1 MKGKTCCFTG
11 HRDIPEPEKEQ
22 IKLRIKQEIIKLV
35 DKGVIY
41 FGAGGARGFDTLAA
55 ESVLELKNIYPHIKL
70 ILVLPC
76 ANQTVGWNEY
86 DIGKYNYIKSKAD
99 KVKVLSQNYSSG
111 CMHRRNRHL
120 VDNSAYCV
128 CFCRRETGGTAYTV
142 NYAIKQ
148 KVSVIYV

>member
-1 MKGKTCCFTG
+1 MKDKTCCFTG
-11 HRDIPEPEKEQ
+11 HRDVPESEKE
-22 IKLRIKQEIIKLV
+22 KVKARIKQEIIKLI

-41 FGAGGARGFDTLAA
+41 FGTGGARGFDTLAA
-55 ESVLELKNIYPHIKL
+55 ESVLELKNVYPHIKL

-76 ANQTVGWNEY
+76 INQTIGWNEY

-148 KVSVIYV
+148 KASVIYV